1 MRESL
6 KKLLKVLWEEVELY
20 QKVDF
25 EKFVEIYVEWR
36 YSKSN
41 VLKSYFEDWLM
52 KHNK

>member
-6 KKLLKVLWEEVELY
+6 KKLLKVLWEEVEEY

-25 EKFVEIYVEWR
+25 EEFVKIYVEWR
-36 YSKSN
+36 YSKST